1 MQILNLSAIFS
12 AMNTT
17 PIFPPGYLKALA
29 SDCFGPPCRHTDS
42 RAAPELMLQ
51 AGFSLALFTG
61 ALTAHIL
68 WYGGKSLLDRIRR
81 HISPPEPAAPSAPQA
96 PVSLRGTPTPEDI
109 EDVWDLYP
117 RTLPARLRIGSR
129 LADLEPTLDSRFL
142 FKKTRNGSRRIVARQ
157 PGLKGWM
164 RKNVPA
170 VKYSTAMHY
179 TKLATRLRQLIGL
192 DPRIP
197 LEWLLPGDEGSL
209 SSLSPSDRQS
219 ATAAKTKLSR
229 LLADNPK
236 YTHLLHTVE
245 SKLGIMRMVTIRRI
259 QAPRPGRN
267 GRRKQKKKPDN
278 PLISRVI
285 HAGHL
290 AAADVGRSEAFW
302 EAIRR
307 ILGEQ
312 DPDPATRRL
321 QSDIR
326 AWLNAPLEARR
337 NRRR

>member
-1 MQILNLSAIFS
+1 
-12 AMNTT
+12 MNTT

-29 SDCFGPPCRHTDS
+29 SDCFGPPRRHTDP
-42 RAAPELMLQ
+42 RAAPALMLEV
-51 AGFSLALFTG
+51 GFSLALFTG
-61 ALTAHIL
+61 ALTAHLL
-68 WYGGKSLLDRIRR
+68 WYGGKSLLNRIRR
-81 HISPPEPAAPSAPQA
+81 HVSPPEPAAPTAPQA

-109 EDVWDLYP
+109 EDVWDLFP
-117 RTLPARLRIGSR
+117 RTLPTRLRIGSR

-142 FKKTRNGSRRIVARQ
+142 FKKTRTGSRRIVARQ

-164 RKNVPA
+164 RKHVPA

-179 TKLATRLRQLIGL
+179 KKLATRLRQLIGL

-197 LEWLLPGDEGSL
+197 LEWILPDNEESL
-209 SSLSPSDRQS
+209 STLSPSDRQS
-219 ATAAKTKLSR
+219 AATAKTKLSR

-236 YTHLLHTVE
+236 YTHLLRTVE

-259 QAPRPGRN
+259 QPPRPGRG
-267 GRRKQKKKPDN
+267 GRQKPREIPKN
-278 PLISRVI
+278 PLISRVS
-285 HAGHL
+285 HAGYL
-290 AAADVGRSEAFW
+290 AAADAERSEAFW
-302 EAIRR
+302 EALRR

-312 DPDPATRRL
+312 NPDSETRRL